1 MHQCSALLC
10 AMSVGAAIVIARP
23 EEDAGNISAA
33 SSMEGLSSTSTAES
47 AKNSRP
53 SQSSGSY
60 SSETDSEDQ
69 FYDHRRKKLRQRIK
83 DHLKSGAMK
92 SIGFGQ
98 TVAYKTAS
106 ATYCAADRIG
116 NSLKSF
122 IER

>member
-23 EEDAGNISAA
+23 EVDEENISVA
-33 SSMEGLSSTSTAES
+33 SSMEDLSSTAES
-47 AKNSRP
+47 TKRSRQ

-69 FYDHRRKKLRQRIK
+69 THDQRRKKLKQRIK
-83 DHLKSGAMK
+83 DHLKSGAVK

-98 TVAYKTAS
+98 AVAYKTAN

-122 IER
+122 IDG